1 MYATN
6 SPRQF
11 TSLWM
16 ATASIRSSMVRSTRA
31 ARTAPA
37 SEDVKTSLEAKKS
50 STIASS
56 DEPVK
61 SSTSSLESCWL
72 MKAEPDPRLEKGI
85 DISFSVDK
93 FAEMPNSIT
102 QWDGVRNPEA
112 RTMMREKMKVG
123 DKVLFYHSNCKLPG
137 IAGLA
142 KVVKEGY
149 PDYTAWDSKHPYFDP
164 KTDKENPKWFMVD
177 VQLERKLPN
186 LVPLALLQLLRDDS
200 SKKLNYLTKVHR
212 NAISSMQLLN
222 RGRLSVQYVEPDAYE
237 AIVLLGEHG
246 DWQEWPGKWQAK
258 ASKKEVKEK
267 EDEKAVNEKKESKK
281 RVTSDADAS
290 ESTQKRS
297 RTSRRK

>member
-1 MYATN
+1 
-6 SPRQF
+6 
-11 TSLWM
+11 
-16 ATASIRSSMVRSTRA
+16 MVRSTRTVRNA
-31 ARTAPA
+31 SGSKDVTGKSEARA
-37 SEDVKTSLEAKKS
+37 S
-50 STIASS
+50 STKASS
-56 DEPVK
+56 DDHVK
-61 SSTSSLESCWL
+61 PSTSSLASCWL

-93 FAEMPNSIT
+93 FAEMPDAIT

-112 RTMMREKMKVG
+112 RTMMREKMKIG

-149 PDYTAWDSKHPYFDP
+149 PDYTAWDAKHPYFDP

-200 SKKLNYLTKVHR
+200 SKKLDYLTKAHR

-222 RGRLSVQYVEPDAYE
+222 RGRLSVQYVEPDAYD
-237 AIVLLGEHG
+237 AIILLADQGG
-246 DWQEWPGKWQAK
+246 WQEWPGKWQVK
-258 ASKKEVKEK
+258 ASKKEVKEQ
-267 EDEKAVNEKKESKK
+267 DEKKAVNENEESKK
-281 RVTSDADAS
+281 RGTSDANES